1 MLRQKMAG
9 HYFFVGV
16 ATIWFSMN
24 IDKIYNAA
32 YKWLLTYGPKI
43 LLAIIILMVGQWLI
57 RIVRN
62 WLSGFFKASRF
73 DSVRPFLKGM
83 IGLVLQVLLVLVIMQ
98 VLGIQMTIFAAVVA
112 SFGVAA
118 GLALSGT
125 LQNFASG
132 VLILILKPYRI
143 GDNIISQGMEGTVTA
158 IQLFHTIVTSFDNKT
173 VIVPNSKLSNETIV
187 NLSRQGQRRIDIELK
202 FNYGI
207 DFEQVKKT
215 VENTIDSA
223 DDLLASPK
231 SRIGILQLE
240 ADGYKVMVNVWV
252 NAHGFL
258 DAKLLFQESLLNGLK
273 QSGIKLPGM

>member
-1 MLRQKMAG
+1 MK
-9 HYFFVGV
+9 V
-16 ATIWFSMN
+16 
-24 IDKIYNAA
+24 DEIYKAA
-32 YKWLLTYGPKI
+32 HHWLVNYGPKV
-43 LLAIIILMVGQWLI
+43 LLAIIVFIVGQWLI
-57 RIVRN
+57 RIARN
-62 WLSGFFKASRF
+62 WLSGFFAASRF
-73 DSVRPFLKGM
+73 NSVRPFLKGM
-83 IGLVLQVLLVLVIMQ
+83 IGLVLQVLLVLAIMQ

-132 VLILILKPYRI
+132 VLILVLKPYRI
-143 GDNIISQGMEGTVTA
+143 GDNIVSQGMEGTVTA

-173 VIVPNSKLSNETIV
+173 VIVPNSKLSNEVIV

-207 DFEQVKKT
+207 DLELVRKT
-215 VENTIDSA
+215 IEASISSA
-223 DDLLASPK
+223 EDLLASPK
-231 SRIGILQLE
+231 SRIGISQLE
-240 ADGYKVMVNVWV
+240 SDGYKVLVNVWV

-273 QSGIKLPGM
+273 KSGIKLPGM